1 MIRIITPIC
10 VEGSHNSKSIICIYT
25 NLNRNEFAIG
35 IKEDEYFRAI
45 TKAGEAYTRFVDCY
59 DLHIEDE
66 NEFDW
71 KQELKNWIIAAKKDE
86 SIFLEVN
93 FADWSES
100 GERIN

>member
-1 MIRIITPIC
+1 MIGIITPIC

-35 IKEDEYFRAI
+35 IKED
-45 TKAGEAYTRFVDCY
+45 